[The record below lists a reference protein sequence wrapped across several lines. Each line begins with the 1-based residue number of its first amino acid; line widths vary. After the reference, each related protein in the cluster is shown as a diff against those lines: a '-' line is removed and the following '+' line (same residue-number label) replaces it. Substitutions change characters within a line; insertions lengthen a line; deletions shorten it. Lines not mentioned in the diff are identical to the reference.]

1 MFPEMTKGFLMS
13 LTKEGF
19 SSGPKMTTI
28 VIVDGVGLDK
38 GSGSGVGQAFFK
50 GDGLIVMD
58 LDKHLRCLSRNP
70 TFNMGH
76 HSAKPCFCFVAGR

>member
-1 MFPEMTKGFLMS
+1 MS

-19 SSGPKMTTI
+19 SSGPKMTTV
-28 VIVDGVGLDK
+28 VIVDGVGLDR
-38 GSGSGVGQAFFK
+38 GSGLGVGQAFFK

-58 LDKHLRCLSRNP
+58 LDKHLRCLSWNP

-76 HSAKPCFCFVAGR
+76 HSTNPCFCFVAGR

>member
-1 MFPEMTKGFLMS
+1 MS

-19 SSGPKMTTI
+19 SSELKITTV
-28 VIVDGVGLDK
+28 VIVYGVALDR

-58 LDKHLRCLSRNP
+58 LDKHLRCL
-70 TFNMGH
+70 
-76 HSAKPCFCFVAGR
+76 